1 MPDRLRILVLHGPNL
16 NLLRRREPHIYGTA
30 TLEDINE
37 RLRSLA
43 DDLGVDLEIVQS
55 NHGGALLYALHERI
69 DTVQGCLLNPAA
81 LTQHSVGLYDAI
93 KAMPFPS
100 WRFISAISTP
110 ARSGA
115 AIRSSARQPRRR
127 CKGLA
132 GAAIRPHCAP

>member
-16 NLLRRREPHIYGTA
+16 NLLGRREPHIYGTA

-55 NHGGALLYALHERI
+55 NHEGALLDALHERI

-81 LTQHSVGLYDAI
+81 LT
-93 KAMPFPS
+93 
-100 WRFISAISTP
+100 
-110 ARSGA
+110 
-115 AIRSSARQPRRR
+115 
-127 CKGLA
+127 
-132 GAAIRPHCAP
+132 